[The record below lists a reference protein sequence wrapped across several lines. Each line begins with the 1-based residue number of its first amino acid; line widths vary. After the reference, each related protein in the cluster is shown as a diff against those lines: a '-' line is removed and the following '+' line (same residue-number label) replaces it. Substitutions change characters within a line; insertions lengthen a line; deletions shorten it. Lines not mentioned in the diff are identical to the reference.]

1 MRAASAREQI
11 LELNPLNNS
20 VTHYLLVQLLRERVR
35 LLQESNEQLAQ
46 RDDQVTL
53 SFRQVLAALYYF
65 ILYTALPLN
74 LSLSFNI
81 KLSLRSVSTCKCP
94 GEGREGE
101 AEGRRGRAEDP

>member
-1 MRAASAREQI
+1 M
-11 LELNPLNNS
+11 
-20 VTHYLLVQLLRERVR
+20 R

-46 RDDQVTL
+46 RNDQVTL
-53 SFRQVLAALYYF
+53 SFRQVIGALYYF
-65 ILYTALPLN
+65 ILYTAFPLN

-101 AEGRRGRAEDP
+101 AEGRRGRAEDPQQQAPAGHRTGVTPN